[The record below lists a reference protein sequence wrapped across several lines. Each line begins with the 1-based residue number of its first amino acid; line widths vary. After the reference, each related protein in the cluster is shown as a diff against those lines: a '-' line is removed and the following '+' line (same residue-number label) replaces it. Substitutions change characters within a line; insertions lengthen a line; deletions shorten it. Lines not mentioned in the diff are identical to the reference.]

1 MAIPSLLTI
10 KQFSGKHPA
19 FPEGG
24 LRFRIFNADKNG
36 MADAGVIIRN
46 GRRVLIDEER
56 FFGWLEAKNK
66 RVSA

>member
-1 MAIPSLLTI
+1 MAILNLLTI

-36 MADAGVIIRN
+36 MAEAGVIVRN
-46 GRRVLIDEER
+46 GRRVLLNEDR
-56 FFGWLEAKNK
+56 FFEWLEAQNK
-66 RVSA
+66 SATA